1 MKDSSSDSP
10 NSGKSAFGI
19 KLLLII
25 LIAALLRLF
34 LLGQKPFWA
43 DEGIVWW
50 MALGEIE
57 HDSPIINTYAFNWA
71 IQVFGWH
78 EFAGRLPS
86 ALFGVLSIPV
96 IYAIGRT
103 LFDRKFGLWVAG
115 LASLSAYLVPVSQE
129 MRIYSLL
136 GLLILLATWFFL
148 KILMEEKA
156 GIGWWIGLFLIGI
169 VGQYSHCLFAL
180 VLAYFGGVLIL
191 KKGWAGIRTWAKYWA
206 ILVAVILVSLP
217 EVLKSLTVTV
227 ARHHV
232 LPADLWHL
240 KWNIYRVLRS
250 YFCFLFGDVLIN
262 LPGAMVNYLRAHPFH
277 LVISIA
283 MVVVWILIAYRSST
297 EISRIIRGAGTRA
310 LVIRTLLG
318 MLIAFSL
325 LFFFIGVSTS
335 AHLIFIYV
343 PFLFLVSLYW
353 TTAQTPFRN
362 VVSGLFLLL
371 TAISLIWYYGSP
383 TFAHERADWRAAAKL
398 LQREMKQDDA
408 LLILRAR
415 NAYYT
420 LKFYV
425 PELNGDIYYRPRHD
439 PALLQDQPLMLWWDE
454 KSPVEKV
461 ISLMDSH
468 KRVWVVGSLLTR
480 RGDEALAG
488 LVCRIWNFG
497 HDLEVRLIESNAMT
511 GG

>member
-1 MKDSSSDSP
+1 MKNPSSDSP
-10 NSGKSAFGI
+10 NSSKLVFGI

-25 LIAALLRLF
+25 VIAALLRLF
-34 LLGQKPFWA
+34 LLGQKPLWA

-50 MALGEIE
+50 MALGEIQ
-57 HDSPIINTYAFNWA
+57 HDSPVINSYAFNWA

-115 LASLSAYLVPVSQE
+115 LASISAYLVPVSQE
-129 MRIYSLL
+129 MQIYSLL
-136 GLLILLATWFFL
+136 GLLILLATWLFL
-148 KILMEEKA
+148 KILMEKKE
-156 GIGWWIGLFLIGI
+156 GIGWWIGLFLIGV
-169 VGQYSHCLFAL
+169 VGQYSHCFFAL
-180 VLAYFGGVLIL
+180 ILAYFGGVLIW
-191 KKGWAGIRTWAKYWA
+191 KKGWTGIRTWAKYWA

-262 LPGAMVNYLRAHPFH
+262 LPGTVAGYLHTHPFH

-297 EISRIIRGAGTRA
+297 EMIRIIRGTDARA
-310 LVIRTLLG
+310 VAIRTLLG
-318 MLIAFSL
+318 LLIAFSL
-325 LFFFIGVSTS
+325 LFFIIGVSGS

-343 PFLFLVSLYW
+343 PLFFLISLCW

-362 VVSGLFLLL
+362 VATGLFLLL

-383 TFAHERADWRAAAKL
+383 TSAHERADWRAAAKL

-415 NAYYT
+415 NVYYT

-425 PELNGDIYYRPRHD
+425 PELDGDIYYRPRHD
-439 PALLQDQPLMLWWDE
+439 PALTQNQPLMLWWDE

-468 KRVWVVGSLLTR
+468 KRIWVVGSLLTR
-480 RGDEALAG
+480 GEDEASAG
-488 LVCRIWNFG
+488 LVRRTWNFG
-497 HDLEVRLIESNAMT
+497 YDLDVHLIESNVSM